1 MKFSW
6 DWLSTNLPNIFKALW
21 KGLFDLLIVVVNGI
35 FDALDAVVSLLPS
48 GSLVPSF
55 SLPPNAEWVLN
66 GLNYFFDVTAI
77 ATTIGLVIGTHIA
90 LAAVVAALRF
100 AQVMK

>member
-6 DWLSTNLPNIFKALW
+6 DWLSSNIPNIISNFLKSFL
-21 KGLFDLLIVVVNGI
+21 DLITLIINGI
-35 FDALDAVVSLLPS
+35 FDALDAVVSLLPT
-48 GSLVPSF
+48 GSIVPAIN
-55 SLPPNAEWVLN
+55 LPPNAEWVLN
-66 GLNYFFDVTAI
+66 ALNYFFDVSAI
-77 ATTIGLVIGTHIA
+77 VGTIGLVITTHIT